1 MNNLPFFFANTEAF
15 CFLCPV
21 FEECIL
27 IPSFV
32 DQLKASCWHFK
43 LLLVSCPLSSAEGLY
58 NGKYIVRGAASGAS
72 EEP

>member
-1 MNNLPFFFANTEAF
+1 MNNLPFFFVNTIAS

-21 FEECIL
+21 FEECTL

-43 LLLVSCPLSSAEGLY
+43 LLVVSCHLTLAEGLC
-58 NGKYIVRGAASGAS
+58 NGKYIVKGAASGAS
-72 EEP
+72 KEP